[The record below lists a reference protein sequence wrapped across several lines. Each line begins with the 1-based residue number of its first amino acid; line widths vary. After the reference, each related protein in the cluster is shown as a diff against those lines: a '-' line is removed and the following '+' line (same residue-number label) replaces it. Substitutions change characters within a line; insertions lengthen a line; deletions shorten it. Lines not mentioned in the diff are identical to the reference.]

1 MSCEDYTRLNNVS
14 SIGQNFL
21 IEQLEDNIKSFFDWG
36 LLNIGGFVNIKIPTT
51 GLNNNISHQLKPTND
66 PSFSDGRVWQV
77 ARKDIVWETG
87 VNFNGYNPITISG
100 ININNTHY
108 PAPTGSGSM
117 GYHINYPLGRI
128 IFDKPLT
135 NSSNVTME
143 YSYRWCQIHKS
154 SNSLWWTELQGDLT
168 NPNPQ
173 FLQKNKGDFNISAN
187 HRVQMPCI
195 IIEPISR
202 SSSTPWQLG
211 GTDFMVDQDILLH
224 IFTERAADKNTL
236 ADIIRLQKH
245 KTIWLYDIKKV
256 VNSGV
261 NGLNYKGSINSSGKI
276 YPDLVMDPNFRW
288 YKCFFKDVNIMDM
301 ETSNNSLFWCTI
313 RLTAEVII

>member
-1 MSCEDYTRLNNVS
+1 MSCENYTRLNNVS

-21 IEQLEDNIKSFFDWG
+21 IEQLEDNLKSFFDWG
-36 LLNIGGFVNIKIPTT
+36 LLNIGGFVNIKTPTT
-51 GLNNNISHQLKPTND
+51 GINNNLPHQLKPTND
-66 PSFSDGRVWQV
+66 PSFTDGRVWQIS
-77 ARKDIVWETG
+77 RKDIVWETG
-87 VNFNGYNPITISG
+87 VNFNGYNPVPVSG
-100 ININNTHY
+100 ININNAHY
-108 PAPTGSGSM
+108 PAPTGSGSI
-117 GYHINYPLGRI
+117 GYHINYPLGRV

-135 NSSNVTME
+135 NSNVSME

-154 SNSLWWTELQGDLT
+154 SSSLWWTELQGDLT

-211 GTDFMVDQDILLH
+211 GTDFMIDQDILLH

-288 YKCFFKDVNIMDM
+288 YKCFFKDINIMDM
-301 ETSNNSLFWCTI
+301 ETSNSSLFWCTI